1 MSISDECPLTA
12 EAFFRLDHPL
22 SAIHGQK
29 LHPPH
34 RPARTLPKCHPNP
47 TPQTKNP
54 NAKLTH
60 SELNTGVTADNKT
73 SRGKIANPA
82 NKFTHPH
89 TTFTTGDES
98 PRPGG
103 LANGVGN
110 ASPRTPAARCGNA
123 LQINTPARK
132 LKTINKTGIAKIPHM
147 KQAAKSAARPSSKVR
162 RLPIHRPHPPK
173 HLRSLEATAAHRPGS
188 PEISPA
194 PIRAMPA
201 RCPPHSNNAP
211 SPPRHDAAKN
221 IPQ

>member
-1 MSISDECPLTA
+1 MSAHLHHCSRAVRQVT
-12 EAFFRLDHPL
+12 
-22 SAIHGQK
+22 AIHGQK

-110 ASPRTPAARCGNA
+110 ASPRTPAARCGTA

-132 LKTINKTGIAKIPHM
+132 LKTINKTGIA
-147 KQAAKSAARPSSKVR
+147 RT
-162 RLPIHRPHPPK
+162 LPTKRSGATHRP
-173 HLRSLEATAAHRPGS
+173 
-188 PEISPA
+188 
-194 PIRAMPA
+194 PI
-201 RCPPHSNNAP
+201 
-211 SPPRHDAAKN
+211 
-221 IPQ
+221 I